1 MALLEASSLDL
12 PALFPGLSGRT
23 FLNTATMGQLPAT
36 ANQAL
41 IGHLQHREQ
50 TAATDAPL
58 WFDSLDRLRAKL
70 ATLIHASPTDI
81 AFIPSTAHGLAIP
94 LHGLDWQPG
103 DEILTLDPEFPN
115 NTYAPAQLARRG
127 VLFREVPL
135 SSLASSVS
143 PRTRLVIVSAL
154 NYATGLRA
162 PLSLIRSL
170 APHAILYVD
179 GTQGL
184 GGITLDAPSLGID
197 ILAVHGYKWLLS
209 PTGAGFV
216 YINQAT
222 RHRIEP
228 HIVGWRSHHAWRDW
242 SNLHHGP
249 PVFSSAAERYE
260 GYFPAVPLYLAMEQ
274 SIDLFLQLGPQ
285 AIEDHNLTLAAQ
297 LRSSLSS
304 LGATVLH
311 DNTPLLACRF
321 PQHDSNHLA
330 AQLNARHIVCS
341 ARHSHLRLSLHLYN
355 TPADITA
362 LAAAL
367 ASLL

>member
-1 MALLEASSLDL
+1 MALLEASSLNL
-12 PALFPGLSGRT
+12 PALFPGLGGRT

-41 IGHLQHREQ
+41 IDHLQRREQ

-58 WFDSLDRLRAKL
+58 WFDALDRLRAKL
-70 ATLIHASPTDI
+70 ASLIHASPTDI

-94 LHGLDWQPG
+94 LQGLDWQPG

-135 SSLASSVS
+135 ASLPQAIS
-143 PRTRLVIVSAL
+143 PRTRLIIVSAL
-154 NYATGLRA
+154 NYSTGLRA
-162 PLSLIRSL
+162 PIPLIRSL
-170 APHAILYVD
+170 APHALLYVD

-184 GGITLDAPSLGID
+184 GGIALDAPALGID

-216 YINQAT
+216 YINPAS
-222 RHRIEP
+222 RLRIDP

-274 SIDLFLQLGPQ
+274 SIDLFLQLGPH

-297 LRSSLSS
+297 LHSRLAS
-304 LGATVLH
+304 LGASVLH
-311 DNTPLLACRF
+311 DNSPLLACRF
-321 PQHDSNHLA
+321 PHLDSNHLA
-330 AQLNARHIVCS
+330 AQLNARNIICS
-341 ARHSHLRLSLHLYN
+341 ARHGHLRLSLHLYN
-355 TPADITA
+355 TPADLST
-362 LAAAL
+362 LVSTL
-367 ASLL
+367 SSLL